1 MTSRL
6 EVPGGPR
13 ASAVLH
19 ARRRFVR
26 APAQARRGMT
36 LIEVLIVMAL
46 IALLM
51 GTMMFG
57 SGLFGGADRRAAAT
71 LVVAAVRKGMA
82 HANTTGYPVRLAID
96 IDGKKLMLEESIS
109 VGTLRE
115 KAKDEDE
122 EEAPAVKAGAAEASS
137 AQEEAER
144 VLSGASGPSSSFSPV
159 PLLGRDGESAMVR
172 EFGKRVIVRKVQT
185 EHDEEPITNGVAYIY
200 FWPGGVTERSIV
212 QLGLGGDDDGL
223 TVSLSPLTGRA
234 TIEKGQVELP
244 ESRFDDEEFS
254 EREEP

>member
-1 MTSRL
+1 
-6 EVPGGPR
+6 
-13 ASAVLH
+13 
-19 ARRRFVR
+19 
-26 APAQARRGMT
+26 MT

-51 GTMMFG
+51 GTLVAG

-96 IDGKKLMLEESIS
+96 IDGGRLVLEASTS
-109 VGTLRE
+109 AGTLRD
-115 KAKDEDE
+115 KPKDEDA
-122 EEAPAVKAGAAEASS
+122 APAKAGAAEAAA
-137 AQEEAER
+137 AQADAER
-144 VLSGASGPSSSFSPV
+144 VLSGASGRASAFSPV
-159 PLLGRDGESAMVR
+159 PLLGRDGEASAVR
-172 EFGKRVIVRKVQT
+172 ELGKRVIVRKVQT
-185 EHDEEPITNGVAYIY
+185 EHDEDPITSGVGYIY

-212 QLGLGGDDDGL
+212 QLGLRGDDDGL

-244 ESRFDDEEFS
+244 KSRFGDEEFS